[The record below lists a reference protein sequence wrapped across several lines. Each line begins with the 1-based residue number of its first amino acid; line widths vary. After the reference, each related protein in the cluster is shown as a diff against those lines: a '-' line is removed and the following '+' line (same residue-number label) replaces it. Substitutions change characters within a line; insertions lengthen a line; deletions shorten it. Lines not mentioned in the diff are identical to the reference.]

1 LIDDDIVRQALVA
14 LGCAATSP
22 HERSVIMV
30 LRYAILGLLDG
41 QELHGYRIKSEFEE
55 RVGSF
60 WSPNYGQI
68 YQTLKELRGRS
79 LVEARFDRGTGH
91 VGRWVYTITA
101 KGRRALDTWLRRAPR
116 SPQPIRDE
124 IFIRLLVLD
133 RKDVEARLAQLAN
146 QEQVYREYIGQL
158 MAERKLHDSGTK
170 HDDRLLRALATDAAV
185 FHAQAHLRWLAH
197 ARKLLRRHAPSAVAR
212 PPRSHDTDAELP
224 DVINYAAAQ
233 AHSA

>member
-1 LIDDDIVRQALVA
+1 MI
-14 LGCAATSP
+14 
-22 HERSVIMV
+22 

-41 QELHGYRIKSEFEE
+41 EELHGYRIKSEFEE
-55 RVGSF
+55 QVGSF

-68 YQTLKELRGRS
+68 YQTLKDLRARS

-116 SPQPIRDE
+116 RPQAIRDE

-133 RKDVEARLAQLAN
+133 RKDVETRLAQLAS
-146 QEQVYREYIGQL
+146 QEQVYREYITQL
-158 MAERKLHDSGTK
+158 MAERKLHDSGAK
-170 HDDRLLRALATDAAV
+170 HGDRLLRALAADAAI

-197 ARKLLRRHAPSAVAR
+197 ARKLLRRHTTSDAARSRRSTDVDVEVPDLIGCVA
-212 PPRSHDTDAELP
+212 AE
-224 DVINYAAAQ
+224 